1 MRDPEPT
8 DVWKVSGW
16 FNLLAD
22 AIGGHKRGESRRAEH
37 VRPIGRVLLRL
48 MLQGS
53 PNAKRDA
60 KTMSPAEVAA
70 LENEALA
77 AASEDEGEGDG
88 EEEDVEKAAGANAEK
103 WADALRRK
111 AEARAMRLAAEEP
124 PLDILPLPTAQYMLQ
139 VQVYQAKDLPAADAQ
154 GSSDPF
160 AVVRCGRA
168 QAKTQVCHATTS
180 PGWFKEMLMQVD
192 KAWELSVPE
201 ESNGVAYITEKL
213 RRIIIPRI
221 DFENV
226 TVQEAIDLG
235 QAGARGVRPGGV
247 GVGAGAIAGFDG
259 VAWWAAPALSVV
271 VLDEGTALVLSQIQA
286 HCLPIQD

>member
-16 FNLLAD
+16 FNLHAD

-77 AASEDEGEGDG
+77 AASEDEVEGDG
-88 EEEDVEKAAGANAEK
+88 EEEDVEKAAGANSEK
-103 WADALRRK
+103 RADALRRK

-180 PGWFKEMLMQVD
+180 PGWFKEMLMQV
-192 KAWELSVPE
+192 ELPLHPIARKKPKRDGG
-201 ESNGVAYITEKL
+201 ESGSDSGSESGSDSNASGS
-213 RRIIIPRI
+213 PG
-221 DFENV
+221 DMS
-226 TVQEAIDLG
+226 LG
-235 QAGARGVRPGGV
+235 QAAARGVRPGGV